1 MKRAAARVR
10 APCVDE
16 PSTVPAMGLLDPIRR
31 LFGRAD
37 EVMTEAD
44 YAALDAVHHA
54 EDRLDDATGG
64 RFYDAVEKAD
74 EEAGE
79 LLERLHLDDEPDDE
93 TGATESGGQSA

>member
-1 MKRAAARVR
+1 
-10 APCVDE
+10 
-16 PSTVPAMGLLDPIRR
+16 MGILDSVRR

-37 EVMTEAD
+37 RAMTQAD
-44 YAALDAVHHA
+44 YAAIDAVHDV

-79 LLERLHLDDEPDDE
+79 LLERLHLDDDPEGE
-93 TGATESGGQSA
+93 SATTGDTR